1 MQKLRAAK
9 LLPEDETNELVRL
22 HQRVASVY
30 PRNDADM
37 VSCHNDLKP
46 ENVLFDGGNVWLV
59 DWEAAFLNDRYVD
72 LAVVANFLITNDEEE
87 EILLRTY
94 FGETASEQNQARLYL
109 MRQILH
115 LFYAAIFTLIGS
127 AGKPVD
133 PVVKSPAFRDYHD
146 GIWAGEIS
154 LATEEAKLQYARVH
168 LNQAFENQDSMRFE
182 EAMRIITANA

>member
-1 MQKLRAAK
+1 
-9 LLPEDETNELVRL
+9 
-22 HQRVASVY
+22 
-30 PRNDADM
+30 
-37 VSCHNDLKP
+37 
-46 ENVLFDGGNVWLV
+46 
-59 DWEAAFLNDRYVD
+59 
-72 LAVVANFLITNDEEE
+72 
-87 EILLRTY
+87 
-94 FGETASEQNQARLYL
+94 